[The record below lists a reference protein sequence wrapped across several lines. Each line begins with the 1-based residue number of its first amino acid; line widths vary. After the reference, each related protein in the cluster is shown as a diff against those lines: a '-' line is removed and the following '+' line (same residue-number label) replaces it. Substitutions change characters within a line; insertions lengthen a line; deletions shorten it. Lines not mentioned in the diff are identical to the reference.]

1 MRYDVVLLHSMW
13 RFSYS
18 LRMRKNRKTR
28 YGLLS
33 THDDGL
39 EMRHLDEDEEDATV
53 FDRALAHSRRWPSLP
68 PTLTLTSTRV
78 AAEEHWCVSIEPK
91 MKFVCT
97 FKLSLCESM
106 TDGVASVSHVFRFL
120 SYLPIAFG
128 LLVSLSC
135 LSNCALSNIAISIV
149 YFMRKMEL

>member
-53 FDRALAHSRRWPSLP
+53 FDRALAHSRRWPTPSNF
-68 PTLTLTSTRV
+68 
-78 AAEEHWCVSIEPK
+78 H
-91 MKFVCT
+91 
-97 FKLSLCESM
+97 
-106 TDGVASVSHVFRFL
+106 SHFHKGRCWRALMRF
-120 SYLPIAFG
+120 
-128 LLVSLSC
+128 
-135 LSNCALSNIAISIV
+135 NWT
-149 YFMRKMEL
+149 